1 MQVNR
6 QFLLSL
12 QKERGMKKKIF
23 AIVLCLF
30 ALAAQGQ
37 QQVAWQQLLAET
49 MDLEEVSGE
58 DWEELLVRMQG
69 LAEQPADINR
79 MTRDDWERMPFLTPQ
94 QIEQLVEYRD
104 RYGALKSMNE
114 LRLLTTLD
122 EPRRLLLQQF
132 FCIGDEEGPVFPNLS
147 DMVKKGRHQ
156 LMLYGRVPTY
166 SRKGDHGT
174 YAGYS
179 YKHWLRYQFSVGD
192 YVKAGV
198 VGSQDAGEP
207 FFSNKNTMGYD
218 FYSFYLQLNHWRRV
232 ETLIVGKYKLSAGM
246 GLVVNNGFSLGKLAT
261 LSQLGRT
268 VKTVR
273 PHSSRTSADYFQ
285 GAAATVRLSHGLAAT
300 GFVSYRPMDAT
311 LNLDSTARTLVTD
324 GYHRTVAEL
333 AKKNNT
339 HVAEAG
345 MNIAYRYKRFQIG
358 ATTLYTHLDRDL
370 RPATKTLYRRY
381 YLQGNNFLSSSIN
394 YSYYSKLLTIGGET
408 AISQEGALATL
419 NTASVSWDGLSIM
432 ALQRF
437 YSYRY
442 AALHAR
448 SFSNGGTV
456 QNESGLYVGLTWTP
470 SPRWRLMA
478 YTDYSYSPWARYNI
492 SLSSHAWD
500 HLLQLQHYVGV
511 WTLGARYRL
520 RQRQRDQAGTKQLE
534 DYNLH
539 TGRLWADWH
548 AGDTWTG
555 HTQVDFSC
563 AATDDYGRMVSQTL
577 QYQRG
582 AMRLSMGGSYFR
594 TDSYNSR
601 IYSYEQGPLYTF
613 GSNQFSGEGLRY
625 WLMARWQPIA
635 QLMLTVKVATTNYLD
650 RSVISSGNQ
659 QIDHSSMTDID
670 LQAKWRF

>member
-1 MQVNR
+1 
-6 QFLLSL
+6 
-12 QKERGMKKKIF
+12 MKKVF
-23 AIVLCLF
+23 VLVLCLF
-30 ALAAQGQ
+30 ALLVVKGQ

-49 MDLEEVSGE
+49 MDLEEVPDE
-58 DWEELLVRMQG
+58 EWEELLDRMQG

-94 QIEQLVEYRD
+94 QIEQLVEYRE
-104 RYGALKSMNE
+104 RYGALKSMSE
-114 LRLLTTLD
+114 LRMLTTLD
-122 EPRRLLLQQF
+122 EPRRQLLQQF
-132 FCIGDEEGPVFPNLS
+132 FFIGGEDEPVFPKFS
-147 DMVKKGRHQ
+147 DIVKQGRHQ
-156 LMLYGRVPTY
+156 LMAYGRVPTY
-166 SRKGDHGT
+166 SRKGDHSA
-174 YAGYS
+174 YAGYP
-179 YKHWLRYQFSVGD
+179 YKHWLRYQFSHGD

-207 FFSNKNTMGYD
+207 FFSNKNVMGYD
-218 FYSFYLQLNHWRRV
+218 FYSFYLQANHLGKM
-232 ETLIVGKYKLSAGM
+232 ETLVVGKYKLSVGM
-246 GLVVNNGFSLGKLAT
+246 GLVANNGFSLGKLAT

-273 PHSSRTSADYFQ
+273 PHSSRSSGDYFQ
-285 GAAATVRLSHGLAAT
+285 GAATTIRLTHGLTAT
-300 GFVSYRPMDAT
+300 GFVSYRAMDAT
-311 LNLDSTARTLVTD
+311 LNIDNTARTLVTD
-324 GYHRTVAEL
+324 GYHRTTAEL

-339 HVAEAG
+339 HAAEVG
-345 MNIAYRYKRFQIG
+345 MNIGYRYKRLQIG

-381 YLQGNNFLSSSIN
+381 YLQGNNFLSSSID
-394 YSYYSKLLTIGGET
+394 YSYYNKRLTIGGET

-419 NTASVSWDGLSIM
+419 NTASVSWDGLSVM
-432 ALQRF
+432 ALHRF

-448 SFSNGGTV
+448 SFSNGGSV
-456 QNESGLYVGLTWTP
+456 QNESGLYLGLTWAP
-470 SPRWRLMA
+470 SPHWRLMV

-492 SLSSHAWD
+492 SRTSHAWD
-500 HLLQLQHYVGV
+500 HLLQAQHYVGV

-539 TGRLWADWH
+539 TGRLWADWRV
-548 AGDTWTG
+548 GDAWTV
-555 HTQVDFSC
+555 HTQADFSC

-582 AMRLSMGGSYFR
+582 AVRLNLGGSYFR

-601 IYSYEQGPLYTF
+601 IYGYEQGPLYTF
-613 GSNQFSGEGLRY
+613 NSSQFSGEGVRY
-625 WLMARWQPIA
+625 WLMVRWQPSSR
-635 QLMLTVKVATTNYLD
+635 LMLTAKVATTNYLD

-659 QIDHSSMTDID
+659 QIEHSSVTDID
-670 LQAKWRF
+670 MQVKWKF